1 MKRITA
7 GKNDAGQRLDK
18 FLVKFL
24 NSMPKSLLYKA
35 FRKKRIKVNGKKADG
50 AYILMENDVLEL
62 YINDE
67 FFEKNQKADF
77 ADETEINVVYEDENI
92 LIADKPK
99 GVLMHGEASD
109 KKTLLSN
116 LLAYLYKKGE
126 FDPEKEQ
133 SFSPAFANRID
144 KNTRGLVIAAKNSAS
159 LRALNEKIRNG
170 EIKKFYLCLL
180 SKLPERESGVIET
193 YLKKNEAENK
203 VYVCDKDEKGA
214 KYAKT
219 IYRILKKEKNG
230 VLCEVELV
238 TGRTHQI
245 RAHMAHI
252 GCPISGDVK
261 YGALKDG
268 AKEYQMLTSYKLLFD
283 FDGRDE
289 GVLSYLSGKS
299 FTISQ
304 NSFL

>member
-1 MKRITA
+1 MKKITA

-18 FLVKFL
+18 FLLKFL

-50 AYILMENDVLEL
+50 NYILNEEDVLEL

-67 FFEKNQKADF
+67 FFEKK
-77 ADETEINVVYEDENI
+77 ETAELGSAAEINIIYEDENI

-99 GVLMHGEASD
+99 GVLMHGSKSD
-109 KKTLLSN
+109 KNTLLSN
-116 LLAYLYKKGE
+116 LLSYLYKKGE
-126 FDPEKEQ
+126 YEPEKEQ

-144 KNTRGLVIAAKNSAS
+144 KNTRGLVVAAKNAQS
-159 LRALNEKIRNG
+159 LRALNEKIRKG
-170 EIKKFYLCLL
+170 EIRKFYICML
-180 SKLPERESGVIET
+180 SKVPEKESGVIET
-193 YLKKNEAENK
+193 YLKKNESENK
-203 VYVCDKDEKGA
+203 VYVCKKQENGA

-219 IYRILKKEKNG
+219 IYKVLKSDKNG
-230 VLCEVELV
+230 AMCEVELL

-245 RAHMAHI
+245 RAHMAYI

-268 AKEYQMLTSYKLLFD
+268 KKSYQDLTSYKLLFD
-283 FDGRDE
+283 FDKSEND
-289 GVLSYLSGKS
+289 VLSYLSGKS
-299 FTISQ
+299 FTIPQ
-304 NSFL
+304 NKL